1 VTEAKPPLSPY
12 PPDPGEDVEAP
23 TAFGDLV
30 DVVVENADWANTR
43 APGWHA
49 RRADLLL
56 CRLTGAELAEATL
69 ADVTFDG
76 CRLDLAGLR
85 LAKLE
90 RVVFRDCRMG
100 ECDLLGATLQDVLFE
115 RCELHRAT
123 VSDVKIKRVELRGC
137 DLTALRG
144 VESLRGARMPWN
156 DVLENGPLFAQALGI
171 EIVD

>member
-1 VTEAKPPLSPY
+1 VSEATSPRSPY
-12 PPDPGEDVEAP
+12 PPDPGDDAEAP
-23 TAFGDLV
+23 VVLGDLV

-49 RRADLLL
+49 RRADLRL

-90 RVVFRDCRMG
+90 RVIFRDCRMG

-115 RCELHRAT
+115 RCELRGAT
-123 VSDVKIKRVELRGC
+123 VTDVKVKRVELRAC
-137 DLTALRG
+137 DLTALHG
-144 VESLRGARMPWN
+144 VESLRGVRMPWN